1 MMVSHW
7 LSVVGACVGA
17 CVVASGAVGV
27 SMSEAYAGVGD
38 GMDFN
43 NCTNSSC
50 SLVAVSAFLYF
61 FLSILLYY
69 NVLESIY
76 IIVTCILN

>member
-1 MMVSHW
+1 MKLLNDGKPLAVCACIDVVVVNVSE
-7 LSVVGACVGA
+7 VY
-17 CVVASGAVGV
+17 AV
-27 SMSEAYAGVGD
+27 VGD
-38 GMDFN
+38 GMDFT

-50 SLVAVSAFLYF
+50 SLVAFSAFLYF

-69 NVLESIY
+69 NALESIY

>member
-1 MMVSHW
+1 MMISHW
-7 LSVVGACVGA
+7 LSVVGGGVGA
-17 CVVASGAVGV
+17 CIVASDAVVV
-27 SMSEAYAGVGD
+27 SLSEVYAGVGD
-38 GMDFN
+38 GMDFT

-61 FLSILLYY
+61 FLSFLLYY

-76 IIVTCILN
+76 IIVTCLLN